1 MIAPI
6 SLSRSPRRD
15 LSLIFADPKFI
26 KEGSWDLN
34 CTNYSESIINN
45 HQFWV
50 RIDHSLMDAAVEL
63 FVSPVA
69 RKVDVIFNPE
79 IQATVCI
86 LQNDLLNTRFTS
98 SQILINR
105 VFMSANTFISD
116 MQQNLLSSRCVF
128 LQASSWSRNARDHN
142 INPELLPVSICFD
155 YSIAKKKRNLILRQT
170 VVLLVIA
177 SSCDEEL
184 ILDKDEA
191 FRRFYERLV
200 VIIDRPFCGF

>member
-1 MIAPI
+1 
-6 SLSRSPRRD
+6 
-15 LSLIFADPKFI
+15 
-26 KEGSWDLN
+26 
-34 CTNYSESIINN
+34 
-45 HQFWV
+45 
-50 RIDHSLMDAAVEL
+50 MDAAVEL

-128 LQASSWSRNARDHN
+128 LQASS
-142 INPELLPVSICFD
+142 
-155 YSIAKKKRNLILRQT
+155 
-170 VVLLVIA
+170 
-177 SSCDEEL
+177 
-184 ILDKDEA
+184 
-191 FRRFYERLV
+191 
-200 VIIDRPFCGF
+200 